1 MEIIQKRMLYK
12 ELSKPEYNSGS
23 GFYTEDLGEEMS
35 LVHESIFGWWTPDF
49 LYVLAK
55 WNMGKSTAINIDVLA
70 DRMLN
75 AYMNE
80 EEHISPHDIE
90 IILWSLGKLGLTDT
104 IIRILPEI
112 QQKTSIVE
120 RYN

>member
-1 MEIIQKRMLYK
+1 MEIIQKRKLYK

-55 WNMGKSTAINIDVLA
+55 WDMGKSLQSILMCLQTECS
-70 DRMLN
+70 ML
-75 AYMNE
+75 
-80 EEHISPHDIE
+80 
-90 IILWSLGKLGLTDT
+90 T
-104 IIRILPEI
+104 
-112 QQKTSIVE
+112 
-120 RYN
+120 